1 MTGQLVWT
9 VTCLGRGESL
19 VLWRLGG
26 ISVKSMGK
34 NYLKILLVV
43 LLSGGL
49 IYAFYNVLSSRVQS
63 RENLKHMESVTGSV
77 LKSMDR
83 AERMECR
90 TSVYLNLD
98 SEEEEDKH
106 DKSQD
111 INLIHDFGHR
121 RLYIGRGDRT
131 EIMDYRDK
139 PLYIYSRGIS
149 PIYSKTDVQMK
160 MVLKNQWYRYAAESM
175 YGIQWKE
182 GKSDQISYG
191 YLRDKNFLVKIAKQG
206 QDTIDEKS
214 CTKYKAVIKNSL
226 RDRLAGKES
235 DNEFRKTLSTYGL
248 NVMDLKKGYPDVYK
262 MLKDTYNQDT
272 EEMYI
277 WTDENGN
284 MVRIEK
290 DHTFR
295 YYLNVMKENS
305 EKIEEKV
312 GQYGYPRVY
321 CRQSFK
327 YSPACG
333 IVEIPKDF
341 EEL

>member
-1 MTGQLVWT
+1 M
-9 VTCLGRGESL
+9 
-19 VLWRLGG
+19 
-26 ISVKSMGK
+26 KSTGK
-34 NYLKILLVV
+34 NYLKILLVI

-49 IYAFYNVLSSRVQS
+49 IYAFYNVLSSRAQR
-63 RENLKHMESVTGSV
+63 RENLDHMQSVTGAV
-77 LKSMDR
+77 LKSMDN
-83 AERMECR
+83 AERMECK
-90 TSVYLNLD
+90 TSVYLNLN
-98 SEEEEDKH
+98 SEKEEDKH

-121 RLYIGRGDRT
+121 RLYISRGDKT

-139 PLYIYSRGIS
+139 MPYIYSKGVS
-149 PIYSKTDVQMK
+149 PVYSKADVQMK
-160 MVLKNQWYRYAAESM
+160 IIPKNQWYRYTAESM
-175 YGIQWKE
+175 YGIQWKA

-191 YLRDKNFLVKIAKQG
+191 YLRDENFLVKITKQG
-206 QDTIDEKS
+206 EDTIDGKS
-214 CTKYKAVIKNSL
+214 CIKYKAVIKNSL
-226 RDRLAGKES
+226 RNQSAGEES
-235 DNEFRKTLSTYGL
+235 DNEFRKTLSAYGL
-248 NVMDLKKGYPDVYK
+248 NVMDLKKAYPDVYK

-272 EEMYI
+272 EEIHI

-284 MVRIEK
+284 MIRIEK

-305 EKIEEKV
+305 EKIEEKA

-321 CRQSFK
+321 CRQNFT
-327 YSPACG
+327 YSPTCG

>member
-1 MTGQLVWT
+1 M
-9 VTCLGRGESL
+9 
-19 VLWRLGG
+19 
-26 ISVKSMGK
+26 KSMGK
-34 NYLKILLVV
+34 NYLRILLVV
-43 LLSGGL
+43 LLSSGL
-49 IYAFYNVLSSRVQS
+49 VYAFYNVLNSRIQS
-63 RENLKHMESVTGSV
+63 RENLKNMEAVTGAV
-77 LKSMDR
+77 LRSMDH
-83 AERMECR
+83 AERMECK

-98 SEEEEDKH
+98 SEEEEDKN

-111 INLIHDFGHR
+111 ISLIHDFGHR
-121 RLYIGRGDRT
+121 RLYISRGDRT
-131 EIMDYRDK
+131 EIIDYRDK
-139 PLYIYSRGIS
+139 IPYIYSKGIS
-149 PIYSKTDVQMK
+149 PVYSKSDVQMK
-160 MVLKNQWYRYAAESM
+160 MIRKDQWHRYTSESM

-191 YLRDKNFLVKIAKQG
+191 YLRDKNFLVKIIKQG
-206 QDTIDEKS
+206 QDEIDGKS

-226 RDRLAGKES
+226 KDKAAGEES
-235 DNEFRKTLSTYGL
+235 DNEFRKTLSSYGL
-248 NVMDLKKGYPDVYK
+248 NVMDLKKGYPEVYK

-277 WTDENGN
+277 WTDENEN
-284 MVRIEK
+284 MMRIEK

-312 GQYGYPRVY
+312 GQYGYPGVY
-321 CRQSFK
+321 CRQNFT